1 MMEEKKYPSLILKK
15 TVEEPTEVAVDPNE
29 LVDAEPAALANAIAT
44 YLDAK
49 KGDDVTV
56 LDVEAKTSL
65 TSFFVIATA
74 TSSTHVKA
82 LGDEVDFQT
91 TRRGLSP
98 ISSEGRAGGSWVL
111 LDYGPVIVHVFTRE
125 ARDFYRIE
133 RLYTEA

>member
-1 MMEEKKYPSLILKK
+1 MEEKNYPTLVPK
-15 TVEEPTEVAVDPNE
+15 TAEEPAEAAIDPTA
-29 LVDAEPAALANAIAT
+29 LAGAEPNVLAEAIVS

-49 KGDDVTV
+49 KGMDILC

-74 TSSTHVKA
+74 TSTTHAKA

-91 TRRGLSP
+91 SRGGFAP
-98 ISSEGRAGGSWVL
+98 IQTEGRAGGAWVL
-111 LDYGPVIVHVFTRE
+111 LDYGPVIVHIFTRE

-133 RLYTEA
+133 RLYTDEA